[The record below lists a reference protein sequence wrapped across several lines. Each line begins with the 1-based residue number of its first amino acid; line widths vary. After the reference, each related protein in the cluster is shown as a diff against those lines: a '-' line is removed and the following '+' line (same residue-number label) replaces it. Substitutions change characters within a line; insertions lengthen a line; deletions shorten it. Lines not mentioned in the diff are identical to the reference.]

1 MGDCA
6 IIKNK
11 AEFKTTAKTIPVTKL
26 TIAGLGI

>member
-1 MGDCA
+1 MSNNT